1 MKKFIVKAAATAAVT
16 LALGA
21 PQAFA
26 AKYNFT
32 FAHVL
37 MEDTPN
43 AKAAVQFA
51 REVEEK
57 SGGRIKIHVRP
68 AAQLGGDVEIIE
80 QVQMNLVQIGI
91 PPTATLG
98 NFEPRMQIL
107 DLPFILPTY
116 DTMVEV
122 LDGPA
127 GRQILDTLEEHNMYG
142 VNFWGA
148 GFRNITNNTR
158 PIKSTADLKGI
169 RMRVMQSPIL
179 ISQYRAWGAQPTA
192 MAFTEVYNG
201 LQQGVV
207 HGQENPLA
215 NIATMRFHEVQ
226 KYMTLTNHAYHGYAA
241 VVNKDAWNSLPKDL
255 QEIMIEAFNNGRD
268 LARELTL
275 KDEQEFL
282 NQIRDQIEIHEL
294 TDAERQAFVRDSLAI
309 HKQFEK
315 VVTPQLLKTVHE
327 AAGIKP

>member
-1 MKKFIVKAAATAAVT
+1 MNKIFVKMAAAAVVALSFGATAS
-16 LALGA
+16 
-21 PQAFA
+21 A
-26 AKYNFT
+26 AQFNFT

-43 AKAAVQFA
+43 AKAAVKFA
-51 REVEEK
+51 QEVEEK
-57 SGGRIKIHVRP
+57 SGGRIKINVRP

-98 NFEPRMQIL
+98 NFEPRLQIL

-116 DTMVEV
+116 DTMVQV
-122 LDGPA
+122 LDGAA
-127 GRQILDTLEEHNMYG
+127 GRQILDTLDNHSMYG

-169 RMRVMQSPIL
+169 RMRVMQAPIL
-179 ISQYRAWGAQPTA
+179 ITQYKAWGAQPTA

-215 NIATMRFHEVQ
+215 NIATMRFYEVQ

-255 QEIMIEAFNNGRD
+255 QQVMIEAFNNGRD
-268 LARELTL
+268 YARQLTL
-275 KDEQEFL
+275 EDEKNILER
-282 NQIRDQIEIHEL
+282 IKGQIEIYQL
-294 TDAERQAFVRDSLAI
+294 TDAERLAFVRDSLAI
-309 HKQFEK
+309 HKEFEK
-315 VVTPQLLKTVHE
+315 VVTPQLLKTVHA

>member
-1 MKKFIVKAAATAAVT
+1 MNKIFVKVAAAAVVALSFGATAS
-16 LALGA
+16 
-21 PQAFA
+21 A
-26 AKYNFT
+26 AQFNFT

-43 AKAAVQFA
+43 AKAAVRFA
-51 REVEEK
+51 QEVEEK
-57 SGGRIKIHVRP
+57 SGGRIKINVRP

-98 NFEPRMQIL
+98 NFEPRLQIL

-116 DTMVEV
+116 DTMVQV
-122 LDGPA
+122 LDGAA
-127 GRQILDTLEEHNMYG
+127 GRQILDTLDNHSMYG

-158 PIKSTADLKGI
+158 PVKSTADLKGI
-169 RMRVMQSPIL
+169 RMRVMQAPIL
-179 ISQYRAWGAQPTA
+179 ITQYKAWGAQPTA

-215 NIATMRFHEVQ
+215 NSATMRFYEVQ

-255 QEIMIEAFNNGRD
+255 QQVMIEAFNNGRD
-268 LARELTL
+268 YARQLTL
-275 KDEQEFL
+275 EDEKNILER
-282 NQIRDQIEIHEL
+282 IKGQIEIYQL

-309 HKQFEK
+309 HKEFEK
-315 VVTPQLLKTVHE
+315 VVTPQLLKTVHA